1 MFAQAAIRPGPDVDW
16 EEFLTGFRGAPGIM
30 LMVAEETP
38 FEFGRVA
45 PLLRELDAEVFGG
58 IFPGV
63 IFGDRWYR
71 SGAVACAFTHPV
83 RLLRLSSLGEP
94 QLEQGQNATLL
105 VLLDGMAAG
114 ISDFL
119 HGLFAS
125 CGPGTT
131 FLGGGAGRL
140 TLRREPCLFTRNGI
154 FAGGAI
160 LAATDQTVA
169 VGVEHGWQAF
179 QGPYVATRAEGTRLK
194 ELNWRPAFDVY
205 RQAVE
210 RYSGETLHEGNFFD
224 IAKRFPLGMARL
236 DGSVV
241 VRDPIRTEPDGSLV
255 LVGEVPQNSVL
266 MLMRGDPDHLVR
278 AAGEAARQAALAHA
292 RHAAAP
298 PRAALVVDCISRV
311 LYLEEAMERELRA
324 IRDALPPGT
333 PIFGFLSLGEV
344 ASRGDRYVE
353 FYNKTTVV
361 GVA

>member
-1 MFAQAAIRPGPDVDW
+1 MFGQARMHPGPQVDW
-16 EEFLTGFRGAPGIM
+16 EQFLAGFHGARGIM
-30 LMVAEETP
+30 LMVAEETA
-38 FEFGRVA
+38 FEFGQVA
-45 PLLRELDAEVFGG
+45 PLLRELDTDVFGG

-71 SGAVACAFTHPV
+71 SGAVACAFTDPV
-83 RLLRLSSLGEP
+83 RVARLTSLTEP
-94 QLEQGQNATLL
+94 RLERAENTTLL

-119 HGLFAS
+119 HGLFTS
-125 CGPGTT
+125 CSPGVT
-131 FLGGGAGRL
+131 FIGGGAGRL
-140 TLRREPCLFTRNGI
+140 TLRQEPCLFTRDGF

-160 LAATDQTVA
+160 LAATDTTLA

-179 QGPYVATRAEGTRLK
+179 QGPYVATAADGTRLK
-194 ELNWRPAFDVY
+194 ELNWRPAFEVY

-210 RYSGETLHEGNFFD
+210 RHSGETLHEGNFFN

-236 DGSVV
+236 DGTVV

-278 AAGEAARQAALAHA
+278 AAGTAARQAVSAHA
-292 RHAAAP
+292 RRTGAP
-298 PRAALVVDCISRV
+298 PRAALVIDCISRV
-311 LYLEEAMERELRA
+311 LYLEEAMEREVRA
-324 IRDALPPGT
+324 IREALPPGT
-333 PIFGFLSLGEV
+333 PVFGFLSLGEV